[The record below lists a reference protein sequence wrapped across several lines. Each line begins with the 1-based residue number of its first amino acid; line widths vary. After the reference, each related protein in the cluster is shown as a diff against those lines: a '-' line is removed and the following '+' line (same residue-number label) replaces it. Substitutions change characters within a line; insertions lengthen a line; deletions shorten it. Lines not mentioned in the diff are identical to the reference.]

1 MSGVTTCWNHVQKCE
16 ETRVLFG
23 GTSSTPNSKDQSIES
38 GLMMKQIIPYKRFIF
53 TISLKVA

>member
-23 GTSSTPNSKDQSIES
+23 GTSSTPNSKDQSIEWFDDEADYT
-38 GLMMKQIIPYKRFIF
+38 L
-53 TISLKVA
+53 